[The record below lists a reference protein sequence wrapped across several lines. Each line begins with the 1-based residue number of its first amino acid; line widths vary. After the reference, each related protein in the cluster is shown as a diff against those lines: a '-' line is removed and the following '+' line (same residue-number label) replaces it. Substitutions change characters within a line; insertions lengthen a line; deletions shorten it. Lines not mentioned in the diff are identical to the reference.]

1 MNRMFDK
8 LCVVFHTF
16 RDILM
21 LDIFSKQSSTSVLGE
36 KLRRIFIE
44 RGFDF
49 FEKQKGAQLGGRVV
63 VSGEPEKVNDA
74 SDPAKSEGNP
84 ATKIMST
91 DELFN
96 MRMEI
101 LPQLL

>member
-1 MNRMFDK
+1 M
-8 LCVVFHTF
+8 LVVV
-16 RDILM
+16 
-21 LDIFSKQSSTSVLGE
+21 SKQNSTSVLGE

-49 FEKQKGAQLGGRVV
+49 FEKRKGNSLEDRAW
-63 VSGEPEKVNDA
+63 VSGESEKVTDT
-74 SDPAKSEGNP
+74 SDPAKSDENP
-84 ATKIMST
+84 SMKTMT
-91 DELFN
+91 TEELFN